1 MVFDVSLKTDKV
13 KAVTMIY
20 DFQNISMAFFKSFF
34 TTLRLGLAIQ
44 SLVIWSKD
52 VKELPTA
59 LPKDCLPEE
68 YGGSLPNIGELFDVY
83 YDYAKEYY
91 DWLGEQNDIKAD
103 LNQKIE
109 NISTTESLQGL
120 IGSFRK
126 VSID

>member
-1 MVFDVSLKTDKV
+1 MH
-13 KAVTMIY
+13 
-20 DFQNISMAFFKSFF
+20 
-34 TTLRLGLAIQ
+34 
-44 SLVIWSKD
+44 
-52 VKELPTA
+52 P
-59 LPKDCLPEE
+59 
-68 YGGSLPNIGELFDVY
+68 DVY